1 MNKINSK
8 ILNNVFIAN
17 YHYLKIKECTSE
29 YSTFGSFAYEKEE
42 PTYNICGGHL
52 VRLKK
57 AE

>member
-8 ILNNVFIAN
+8 IMDNFFIAN
-17 YHYLKIKECTSE
+17 YHYLEVKQCTCE
-29 YSTFGSFAYEKEE
+29 YSTFGAFVYEKEE
-42 PTYNICGGHL
+42 IKYNVCGGHL